1 MALARRL
8 GSLGH
13 VVRVGSRSIERA
25 REAVEGA
32 ASGDTGLLPAT
43 NEEAASSAMVVMAT
57 PWDSAPAVA
66 RELSELLAHKVVIS
80 MANALVKVGKSI
92 EPVNVARGSAAQAL
106 QAAIPQ
112 SFVVGALHHVPA
124 KELGEVTHALQADI
138 LICGDHAEAKL
149 AVGELLRGIEGARV
163 FDAGSLSSAGAIEAM
178 TAVLVNLNI
187 RYRTRSAI
195 RITGIEDQPL

>member
-1 MALARRL
+1 MTVESA
-8 GSLGH
+8 GSD
-13 VVRVGSRSIERA
+13 VRA
-25 REAVEGA
+25 
-32 ASGDTGLLPAT
+32 AT
-43 NEEAASSAMVVMAT
+43 NEEAAASSIVVMAT

-66 RELSELLAHKVVIS
+66 RDLADLLADKVVIS

-106 QAAIPQ
+106 QAAIPR
-112 SFVVGALHHVPA
+112 SYVVGALHHVPA
-124 KELGEVTHALQADI
+124 KELGEVTHALEADI
-138 LICGDHAEAKL
+138 LICGDHPAAKL
-149 AVGELLRGIEGARV
+149 AVADLLRGIEGARV